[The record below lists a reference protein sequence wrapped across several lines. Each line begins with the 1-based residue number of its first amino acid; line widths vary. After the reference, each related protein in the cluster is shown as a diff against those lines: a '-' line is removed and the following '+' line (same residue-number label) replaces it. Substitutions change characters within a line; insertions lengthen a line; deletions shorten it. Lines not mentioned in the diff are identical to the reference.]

1 MYKYNNYEMYFLHTL
16 RALISSTSSFRC
28 IKSSSGLRINSLIS
42 TSLLNDTFF
51 LMFFRKFLVVSG
63 MSLVKT
69 ISNLLSSSSLS
80 SLSSL
85 SSSSSSSSIMSSS
98 YSSSSILSSSQLS
111 LVEQSSLS
119 ISSTWAS
126 L

>member
-1 MYKYNNYEMYFLHTL
+1 MYKYNNYEMYFLHTS

-69 ISNLLSSSSLS
+69 ISNLLSSSLS